1 MSNSKQ
7 MLEALSKGDLVGAQ
21 VAFEKAQKE
30 DLPEE
35 IFQLADNLFQLGFM
49 EEAQTLYEKLFT
61 EFPEEETLKISL
73 AEIAIENDELD
84 KAFEYLE
91 SIEES
96 SDLYAQSLI
105 TQADIY
111 QVLNIPEVSE
121 SKLKQAKKILPNE
134 PLLDLSIAELYF
146 STENYQKAIEAYM
159 ELQDAFKENEA
170 PISLNERIGVAYSR
184 IGNFEEATSFL
195 EEAIKEEETVERLFQ
210 LALTYYQ
217 LEENERGIELLN
229 QVRLMDSDFIQVYY
243 PLAQILYDEGRH
255 EEVIEVIEE
264 GLMQNPYETSL
275 YHLASET
282 AYQLGNKEQAKE
294 YLEEVISLEADG
306 DISKI
311 RLSELLLK
319 EDDFEEVV
327 KLMKTLD
334 TEDQPLADWMLAQAY
349 NGLEEFEKANEYYE
363 KVKDVLKDEADFVK
377 DYGLF
382 LREEGKVEEANTWL
396 AHYLTLVPG
405 DIEVASLIDN
415 EGW

>member
-1 MSNSKQ
+1 

-146 STENYQKAIEAYM
+146 STENYPKAIEAYV

-184 IGNFEEATSFL
+184 IGNF
-195 EEAIKEEETVERLFQ
+195 
-210 LALTYYQ
+210 
-217 LEENERGIELLN
+217 
-229 QVRLMDSDFIQVYY
+229 
-243 PLAQILYDEGRH
+243 
-255 EEVIEVIEE
+255 
-264 GLMQNPYETSL
+264 
-275 YHLASET
+275 
-282 AYQLGNKEQAKE
+282 
-294 YLEEVISLEADG
+294 
-306 DISKI
+306 
-311 RLSELLLK
+311 
-319 EDDFEEVV
+319 
-327 KLMKTLD
+327 
-334 TEDQPLADWMLAQAY
+334 
-349 NGLEEFEKANEYYE
+349 
-363 KVKDVLKDEADFVK
+363 
-377 DYGLF
+377 
-382 LREEGKVEEANTWL
+382 
-396 AHYLTLVPG
+396 
-405 DIEVASLIDN
+405 
-415 EGW
+415 